1 MARLVVRLFGEP
13 GAFFD
18 GKPWKWSAPPRCF
31 PLLALLGLA
40 GETAPTRAWLASTM
54 WPDELESD
62 ARSNLRRHLH
72 RLVRAL
78 PQVEGVE
85 WIRGDERSIAWN
97 DAAPAWV
104 DVRAFEETIADPARR
119 AEAVDMYRGDLL
131 EGFYDEYVLAERE
144 RLRALYTGA
153 LGDLIRE
160 ARAKR
165 DLPSAVRFAE
175 RLLAEDEW
183 REDALRE
190 WIAAKYESGDR
201 SGALAGYERFA
212 RRLRDEFSSE
222 PMPETT
228 ALRDAVRAGIAL
240 PDDTQDVL
248 ERTVSLAAPAVR
260 APFVGRAEEMEKL
273 RAAWTRAAR
282 KSGSVAFVS
291 GEAGIGKSRL
301 VGELVAVVRD
311 QGGHALLGTT
321 SNPEGEP
328 YQAVLS
334 VLRAGLPKIVQAQ
347 IDRSSLSSLAGV
359 LPEIHSLRPDLNDG
373 ENAQN
378 DRARE
383 RLFEAFVR
391 TVAQLGAMRPLC
403 VVLEDLHWAGPATV
417 EVLAALARRVGTLP
431 VLVVATYRSEESATG
446 HPLRELRAK
455 LVSERRAI
463 AMPLERLSEPD
474 VANVVKAL
482 AGDDAGPKLG
492 ESVAR
497 LSEGNPLF
505 VVQLLEGYRETGEI
519 PDTSQ
524 ALQNVGDVIGARAS
538 RLDDE
543 VRAVA
548 ETAATVGQTFS
559 ADVVADIGGWDEN
572 TVLDAVGAL
581 IDRAL
586 VREAGNGSLE
596 YAFTHA
602 LIAASIYECSDSSQ
616 RAARHRRAAQILQRR
631 RGGGRPE
638 KAAIARHWDLAG
650 DSARAA
656 AAYVEAAQA
665 ELDVYAREEAISHAY
680 AAFDLATDLRLRFE
694 AILIAAKAQVRTG
707 DVERWNRDLQRL
719 ESVAASL
726 GIEERFQA
734 LKLRERYAAQI
745 ADYPLEASIVD
756 AMFALA
762 QRSGNDAFVAEA
774 YYARGYLEGQRGDVG
789 ASLSTLTIAR
799 EMAAKVADDDL
810 NSRIG
815 RTFVGML
822 GRSGD
827 LALARSE
834 LGVQREIVERA
845 NASIDRR
852 LDLLAS
858 ESTVA
863 AMLEDGTWL
872 ERIGKEMLELAA
884 GIGDEYLEA
893 RAHATL
899 AHSAY
904 MRRDFAA
911 IRSNYDRAI
920 ELFTSVGEMRA
931 LRVTYINR
939 SELELRVGRIDEA
952 MRWLDKCLWDGDLL
966 QGMDGD
972 SAYRVNRIEALLLL
986 GRAEE
991 ALTQGREV
999 YQLSLRMSE
1008 RRFVDQA
1015 LTVLGA
1021 AEAMTGD
1028 LDAAVGHLS
1037 EALALAR
1044 AREAWG
1050 DVGISLSYLVEALL
1064 DAGRIEEARRYGAEL
1079 EREFTLNHALAIH
1092 PTRLCCTLTRVADE
1106 SGDAAGAKAWRTRGL
1121 SLLEAE
1127 LKQFADPADV
1137 AAYSSLPFNL
1147 ALVQGAAM
1155 PA

>member
-1 MARLVVRLFGEP
+1 MERLVIRLFGEP
-13 GAFFD
+13 GASFD

-40 GETAPTRAWLASTM
+40 RDTAPTRAWLASTM
-54 WPDELESD
+54 WPEEIESD

-72 RLVRAL
+72 RLARAL
-78 PQVEGVE
+78 PQVEGAE

-97 DAAPAWV
+97 DAAPAWL
-104 DVRAFEETIADPARR
+104 DVRAFEDAVTDPARR
-119 AEAVDMYRGDLL
+119 AEAVEIYRGDLL

-144 RLRALYTGA
+144 RLRTLYTDA
-153 LGDLIRE
+153 LAELIRE
-160 ARAKR
+160 SRAKR
-165 DLPSAVRFAE
+165 DLSSAVRFAE

-212 RRLRDEFSSE
+212 RRLREEFSSD

-240 PDDTQDVL
+240 PDDPQEVL
-248 ERTVSLAAPAVR
+248 ERPGSASGTSVR
-260 APFVGRAEEMEKL
+260 SPFVGRRDEMDKL

-301 VGELVAVVRD
+301 VGELVAVVRE
-311 QGGHALLGTT
+311 QGGHALVGTT

-328 YQAVLS
+328 YQAILS
-334 VLRAGLPKIVQAQ
+334 ALRAGLPKIAQAQ
-347 IDRSSLSSLAGV
+347 IDRSWLSSLAGV
-359 LPEIHSLRPDLNDG
+359 LPEIHSLRSDLNEA
-373 ENAQN
+373 ENLPN

-446 HPLRELRAK
+446 HPLRELRAR

-463 AMPLERLSEPD
+463 AIPLERLSESD
-474 VANVVKAL
+474 VTSVVKAL
-482 AGDDAGPKLG
+482 AGDVAGATLG
-492 ESVAR
+492 DSVVR

-524 ALQNVGDVIGARAS
+524 ALRSVGDVIGARAS

-572 TVLDAVGAL
+572 AVLDAIGAL

-602 LIAASIYECSDSSQ
+602 LIAASIYECSDPEQ
-616 RAARHRRAAQILQRR
+616 RSARHRRAAQVLQRR
-631 RGGGRPE
+631 HGGDRAE
-638 KAAIARHWDLAG
+638 KAAIARHWSLAG
-650 DSARAA
+650 DAARAA
-656 AAYVEAAQA
+656 TAFVTAARAA
-665 ELDVYAREEAISHAY
+665 LDVYAREEAISHAY
-680 AAFDLATDLRLRFE
+680 AAFELATDDRLRFE
-694 AILIAAKAQVRTG
+694 AIRIAALAQVRAG
-707 DVERWNRDLQRL
+707 DVVRWKRDLDRL
-719 ESVAASL
+719 ETVASSL
-726 GIEERFQA
+726 GLDEQFVA
-734 LKLRERYAAQI
+734 LKLRERYAAQTV
-745 ADYPLEASIVD
+745 DYKLERKVVD

-762 QRSGNDAFVAEA
+762 QASGSTAHLAEA
-774 YYARGYLEGQRGDVG
+774 YYARGFLEGQRGDVSDSI
-789 ASLSTLTIAR
+789 ATLSTAR
-799 EMAAKVADDDL
+799 EIAAKIADEEL

-815 RTFVGML
+815 RQFVSML
-822 GRSGD
+822 GRSGN
-827 LALARSE
+827 LARARSE
-834 LGVQREIVERA
+834 LSVQRELVESGH
-845 NASIDRR
+845 ASIDRR

-863 AMLEDGTWL
+863 AMLEDGAWL
-872 ERIGKEMLELAA
+872 ERIGTEMLALA
-884 GIGDEYLEA
+884 GTIGDGYLEA

-899 AHSAY
+899 AHGAY

-920 ELFTSVGEMRA
+920 ELFTMVGEMRA
-931 LRVTYINR
+931 VRVTYINR
-939 SELELRVGRIDEA
+939 SELELRVGRVDEA
-952 MRWLDKCLWDGDLL
+952 MRWLDKCLWGGDQLHGLDGV
-966 QGMDGD
+966 
-972 SAYRVNRIEALLLL
+972 SAFRLNRIEALLLM
-986 GRAEE
+986 GRTGE
-991 ALTQGREV
+991 ALTEARET
-999 YQLSLRMSE
+999 YQFSLKVSE
-1008 RRFVDQA
+1008 QRFVDQA

-1021 AEAMTGD
+1021 AESLTGD
-1028 LDAAVGHLS
+1028 VDGAVGHLS
-1037 EALALAR
+1037 EALALAST
-1044 AREAWG
+1044 REAWG
-1050 DVGISLSYLVEALL
+1050 DVGNILCYLVEALL
-1064 DAGRIEEARRYGAEL
+1064 GAGRVEDARRYGAQL
-1079 EREFTLNHALAIH
+1079 EAMFSKDALAIH
-1092 PTRLCCTLTRVADE
+1092 PTRLCTALARLAE
-1106 SGDAAGAKAWRTRGL
+1106 AAGDDAGARDWKSRGL
-1121 SLLEAE
+1121 ALLEAE
-1127 LKQFADPADV
+1127 LKQFSDPADV
-1137 AAYSSLPFNL
+1137 AAYSALPFNR
-1147 ALVQGAAM
+1147 ALLQGAAT